1 MGYHPAMSKNTSINE
16 LVADA
21 EALLSRLGDLK
32 SPDIQALRDKVEAGI
47 ADAKKGLSR
56 QVQAG
61 ADRLQEVT
69 ESVVGYVRENPW
81 VAVAAGTAIAV
92 ALIYIAFSGRSED
105 D

>member
-1 MGYHPAMSKNTSINE
+1 MSKNSSISE
-16 LVADA
+16 LVSDA
-21 EALLSRLGDLK
+21 EALLSKLGDVK

-61 ADRLQEVT
+61 SDRLQDVT
-69 ESVVGYVRENPW
+69 ESVVGYVKENPW

-92 ALIYIAFSGRSED
+92 ALIYIAFSGRTED

>member
-1 MGYHPAMSKNTSINE
+1 MAPMDKNISIGE

-21 EALLSRLGDLK
+21 EALLSKLSDVK

-47 ADAKKGLSR
+47 ADAKKSLTR
-56 QVQAG
+56 QVNAG
-61 ADRLQEVT
+61 TERLQEMT
-69 ESVVGYVRENPW
+69 EAVVDYVQENPW

-92 ALIYIAFSGRSED
+92 ALVYVAFSSRSED

>member
-1 MGYHPAMSKNTSINE
+1 MNKNTSLNE

-21 EALLSRLGDLK
+21 EALLSKLGDLK

-47 ADAKKGLSR
+47 ADAKKNLSR

-92 ALIYIAFSGRSED
+92 ALIYIAFSGRSEED
-105 D
+105 

>member
-1 MGYHPAMSKNTSINE
+1 MGYHPTMSKNTSTNE

-21 EALLSRLGDLK
+21 EALLSKLGDLK
-32 SPDIQALRDKVEAGI
+32 SRDKVEAGI

>member
-1 MGYHPAMSKNTSINE
+1 MSQ
-16 LVADA
+16 LVSDA
-21 EALLSRLGDLK
+21 EALLSKLGDLK

-56 QVQAG
+56 QVRAG
-61 ADRLQEVT
+61 TDRLQDVT
-69 ESVVGYVRENPW
+69 ESVVDYVQENPW

-92 ALIYIAFSGRSED
+92 ALIYIAFSGRTED